1 MKQKV
6 KVKLLS
12 ETAKVPTRAHETD
25 TGWDLTFIGCEKIVG
40 DVIFFKTGI
49 SLEPPKGHYFDVVP
63 RSSISK
69 LPLSMA
75 NSVGIIDESYR
86 GEILVPVRILHPTMG
101 GEPNK
106 TNFPN
111 GIVQMFGFRPQT
123 MQAVADLILKNSPKL
138 FQAILRKRIDCDFV
152 VENELEES
160 QRGDGGFG
168 STGNK

>member
-6 KVKLLS
+6 KVKLLT
-12 ETAKVPTRAHETD
+12 ETAQIPSRAHETD
-25 TGWDLTFIGCEKIVG
+25 TGYDLTFIGLEKIVG

-49 SLEPPKGHYFDVVP
+49 SLEPPRGHYFDVVP

-69 LPLSMA
+69 LPLAMA
-75 NSVGIIDESYR
+75 NSIGIIDESYR
-86 GEILVPVRILHPTMG
+86 GEILVPVRILHSGMG

-138 FQAILRKRIDCDFV
+138 FQAILRKRIDCEF
-152 VENELEES
+152 LMEEDLTETI
-160 QRGDGGFG
+160 RGDGGFG